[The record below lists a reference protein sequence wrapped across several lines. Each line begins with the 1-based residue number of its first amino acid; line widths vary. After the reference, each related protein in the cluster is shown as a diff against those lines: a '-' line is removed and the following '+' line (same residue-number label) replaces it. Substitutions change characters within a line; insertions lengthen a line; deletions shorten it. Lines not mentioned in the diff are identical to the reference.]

1 MLTLPNILTTIR
13 LIAAPMV
20 ALMFLYFSR
29 PYADWGALIL
39 FVGAALTDWLDGFL
53 ARAWKQESKLG
64 RMLDPIADK
73 AMVVIALLVLT
84 GIFGLNPFIFLPA
97 VVIIFREIF
106 VSGLREF
113 MGDIAIPLDVTKLAK
128 WKTTVQML
136 AIALLFAV
144 GIFEFCLEIGPLQ
157 NGASSVLDTSFS
169 YAKVFNDYGFCYVGM
184 YLFWYGGV
192 FLLWAAASL
201 TLITGVDYFR
211 KALPYLGD

>member
-20 ALMFLYFSR
+20 ALMFLYFTR
-29 PYADWGALIL
+29 PYADWAALIL

-84 GIFGLNPFIFLPA
+84 SIFGLNPLILLPA
-97 VVIIFREIF
+97 AIIVFREIF

-113 MGDIAIPLDVTKLAK
+113 MGDMANSLQVTKLAK
-128 WKTTVQML
+128 WKTTAQML

-144 GIFEFCLEIGPLQ
+144 GIFESCLEIEPVWQGIFLEP
-157 NGASSVLDTSFS
+157 GTSLS
-169 YAKVFNDYGFCYVGM
+169 YAEILNDFSFCYTGM
-184 YLFWYGGV
+184 YLVWYGGV
-192 FLLWAAASL
+192 ILLWVAASL

-211 KALPYLGD
+211 KVLPYLHD